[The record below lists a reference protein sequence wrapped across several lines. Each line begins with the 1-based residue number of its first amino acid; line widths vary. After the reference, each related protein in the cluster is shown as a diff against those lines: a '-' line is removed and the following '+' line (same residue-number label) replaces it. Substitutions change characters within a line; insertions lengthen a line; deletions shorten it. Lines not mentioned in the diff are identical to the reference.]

1 MTSLNYEVVLISGSL
16 NTEILLYIFNLSVL
30 VHHTLYI
37 IVKCTCNCILLY
49 LTQMTKENSSCFN
62 S

>member
-30 VHHTLYI
+30 AHNTLYI

-49 LTQMTKENSSCFN
+49 LTQMTKENSSLF
-62 S
+62 